1 MQRGATVGFCYRAWS
16 ESRLWV
22 DRAGLSRSRSN
33 YGETEVNLVLTTF
46 GTYLHRRGEMFLI
59 KVKEERKEVSARK
72 VRSILITT
80 GASLSTDAIEL
91 ALQKNIDVIFLDKFG
106 APLGRVWHGRPGST
120 TAIRRAQLRL
130 ADTEE
135 GLRLALG
142 WILRKTGNQIEFLK
156 EARKKRTRLSA
167 ELTLGIDALLRLCQ
181 RLEAVEGALDAVRGN
196 IMNLEA
202 QAGRI
207 YWETINQLLPENF
220 RFQARSRNPAQD
232 EFNCLLN
239 YAYGVLY
246 GTVERAC
253 VLAGLDPYVG
263 FIHTDHYNKVS
274 LVFDLIE
281 CYRIWADETVVGLF
295 AARKVKTDMFDKLQN
310 GLTLN
315 KQGKVVLME
324 RFEACMDESIRHRN
338 RNVKRRDVMQ
348 LDCHQL
354 ANSWI
359 EFS

>member
-1 MQRGATVGFCYRAWS
+1 M
-16 ESRLWV
+16 
-22 DRAGLSRSRSN
+22 D
-33 YGETEVNLVLTTF
+33 LVLTTF
-46 GTYLHRRGEMFLI
+46 GTYLHRQGEMFVI
-59 KVKEERKEVSARK
+59 KIKDESREVSSRK

-91 ALQKNIDVIFLDKFG
+91 ALEKNIDVIFLDKFG
-106 APLGRVWHGRPGST
+106 DPLGRIWHGRPGST

-130 ADTEE
+130 ADTEA
-135 GLRLALG
+135 GLKLALG
-142 WILRKTGNQIEFLK
+142 WLLRKLSNQVEFLR
-156 EARKKRTRLSA
+156 EARVKRTRLSV
-167 ELTLGIDALLRLCQ
+167 ELTQGIDALLDLRQ
-181 RLEAVEGALDAVRGN
+181 RLEAVEGRLDELRGA

-202 QAGRI
+202 QAGRV
-207 YWETINQLLPENF
+207 YWNTINLLLPKGF
-220 RFQARSRNPAQD
+220 RFPARSRNPAKD

-263 FIHTDHYNKVS
+263 FIHTDHYNKTS

-281 CYRIWADETVVGLF
+281 CYRIWADRTVVGLF
-295 AARKVKTDMFDKLQN
+295 AARQVKQDMFNKLHN

-315 KQGKVVLME
+315 KQGKAVLME
-324 RFEACMDESIRHRN
+324 RFEAHLDEGIRYRN
-338 RNVKRRDVMQ
+338 RNIKRRDVVQ

-354 ANSWI
+354 ANAWI
-359 EFS
+359 ASA